1 MSLAFHFVCYAGILI
16 SEFRPSSS
24 EMPSWQ
30 SAFFSRFFGVA
41 KPRGADAETDITE
54 LRRQYA
60 YLSDR
65 FGAAPRDAVF
75 EPASLGPVKG
85 EWVRTQ
91 ASSPQRVILYFHG
104 GGYIAGSP
112 ETHRP
117 LVAKLAHAA
126 EASAF
131 SAAYRLA
138 PEYAFPAAVRDGI
151 DAYRQLLGRGVA
163 PRSIVLGGNGS
174 GGGLA
179 FSVLLAVRNANLP
192 MPAACVAMSP
202 WADLSLSG
210 WSVLQNAKT
219 DTAQSWELLFVSA
232 RHYLKRGNP
241 CDPYASPV
249 FAAFKDFPPIM
260 VHAGSLEMLKDDAS
274 RLGDRA
280 AEAGVP
286 VSVEIYDG
294 MQHVFQANPYVPEA
308 KVSLQRLGQFIR
320 ARTPIVREDEP
331 VAARR

>member
-1 MSLAFHFVCYAGILI
+1 
-16 SEFRPSSS
+16 
-24 EMPSWQ
+24 MPSWQ
-30 SAFFSRFFGVA
+30 SAFFDKFRQVS
-41 KPRGADAETDITE
+41 KPSTATADTDIAE
-54 LRRQYA
+54 LRRQYT

-65 FGAAPRDAVF
+65 FGAVPADAMF

-85 EWVRTQ
+85 EWVKTD
-91 ASSPQRVILYFHG
+91 ASSPARLILYFHG

-112 ETHRP
+112 ETHRA
-117 LVAKLAHAA
+117 LIARLASAS

-131 SAAYRLA
+131 SLAYRLA
-138 PEYAFPAAVRDGI
+138 PECAFPAAVRDGI
-151 DAYRQLLGRGVA
+151 DAYRQLTARGIA
-163 PRSIVLGGNGS
+163 PQSIVLAGSGS

-179 FSVLLAVRNANLP
+179 FSVLLAIRNAGLP

-210 WSVLQNAKT
+210 WSVLQNAKN

-232 RHYLKRGNP
+232 RHYLKRTNP
-241 CDPYASPV
+241 ADPYASPV
-249 FAAFKDFPPIM
+249 FASFKDFPPIM
-260 VHAGSLEMLKDDAS
+260 VHAGSLEMLRDDAS

-280 AEAGVP
+280 ADAGVP

-308 KVSLQRLGQFIR
+308 RVSLQRLGQFIR
-320 ARTPIVREDEP
+320 GKTPAR
-331 VAARR
+331 AAETSAAKQG

>member
-1 MSLAFHFVCYAGILI
+1 
-16 SEFRPSSS
+16 
-24 EMPSWQ
+24 MPSWQ
-30 SAFFSRFFGVA
+30 STFFTRFSRMA
-41 KPRGADAETDITE
+41 KPHAAEASTDIAE

-65 FGAAPRDAVF
+65 FGAVPRDAVF
-75 EPASLGPVKG
+75 EPAALGPVKG
-85 EWVRTQ
+85 EWVRTET
-91 ASSPQRVILYFHG
+91 SSTRRLILYFHG

-112 ETHRP
+112 ETHRA

-151 DAYRQLLGRGVA
+151 DAYRQLLGRGLA
-163 PRSIVLGGNGS
+163 PQSIVLGGNGA

-179 FSVLLAVRNANLP
+179 FSVLLAIRNAGLP
-192 MPAACVAMSP
+192 MPAGCAAMSP

-210 WSVLQNAKT
+210 WSVLQNVKT
-219 DTAQSWELLFVSA
+219 DTALSWELLFVSA
-232 RHYLKRGNP
+232 RHYLKRANP
-241 CDPYASPV
+241 SDPYASPV
-249 FAAFKDFPPIM
+249 FASFKDFPPIM

-280 AEAGVP
+280 ADAGVP

-294 MQHVFQANPYVPEA
+294 MQHVFQANPVPEA
-308 KVSLQRLGQFIR
+308 RVSLQRLGQFIR
-320 ARTPIVREDEP
+320 SRTPTGREDET